1 MWREKSILELM
12 GMRESNLCSEEGVHE
27 EEQLLQLWTDHLLRH
42 LDNANILE
50 GKVGSENDD
59 LLLDYDK

>member
-1 MWREKSILELM
+1 MI
-12 GMRESNLCSEEGVHE
+12 GMRMRLNLCSEEGVHE
-27 EEQLLQLWTDHLLRH
+27 EEQFLQLWTDHLLRH

>member
-1 MWREKSILELM
+1 MWREKTILELM